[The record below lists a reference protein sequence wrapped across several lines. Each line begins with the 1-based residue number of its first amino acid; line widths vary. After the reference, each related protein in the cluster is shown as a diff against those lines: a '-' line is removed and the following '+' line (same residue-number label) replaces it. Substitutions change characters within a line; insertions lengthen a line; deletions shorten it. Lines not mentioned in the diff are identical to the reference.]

1 MKRFR
6 IKVCGMTQ
14 VGNLLD
20 VLALGVDAIGVISCV
35 DSPRHVDPES
45 VGGLFDAALGAAPG
59 VECHWVVRG
68 VEEGVLDATLAA
80 GLACTHVQ
88 LHGAYGAEAVRT
100 VRSHGK
106 AAVQVH
112 PAAGAPPTMLD
123 GAGRL
128 LLDTPGSSGGG
139 TGRAFDW
146 SLLSDWPDPGVPIV
160 LAGGLHPG
168 MGAEAFAEL
177 PEGIHWLD
185 LNSGVE
191 AAPGVKRPALIQD
204 FINLFP
210 S

>member
-35 DSPRHVDPES
+35 DSPRHVGPES
-45 VGGLFDAALGAAPG
+45 VGGLFDAALWAAPQ
-59 VECHWVVRG
+59 VERHWVVRG
-68 VEEGVLDATLAA
+68 VEEGVLDAILAD

-88 LHGAYGAEAVRT
+88 LHGAYGAAAVRI

-112 PAAGAPPTMLD
+112 PATGEPPIVLAGAD
-123 GAGRL
+123 RL

-146 SLLSDWPDPGVPIV
+146 SLLSDWPDPGVPLV

-168 MGAEAFAEL
+168 MGTEAFAAL
-177 PEGIHWLD
+177 PDGVQWLD

-191 AAPGVKRPALIQD
+191 AAPGVKRPDLIQD

>member
-35 DSPRHVDPES
+35 DSPRHVDPKF
-45 VGGLFDAALGAAPG
+45 VGGLFDAALRAAPE
-59 VECHWVVRG
+59 VERHWVVRG
-68 VEEGVLDATLAA
+68 VEEGALDATLAA

-88 LHGAYGAEAVRT
+88 LHGAYGAAAVRI

-112 PAAGAPPTMLD
+112 PAAGEPPAMLG

-128 LLDTPGSSGGG
+128 LLDTPSKSGGG

-146 SLLSDWPDPGVPIV
+146 SLLSDWPDPGVPVV
-160 LAGGLHPG
+160 LAGGLHPD
-168 MGAEAFAEL
+168 MGAEAFAAL
-177 PEGIHWLD
+177 PDGVQWLD

-191 AAPGVKRPALIQD
+191 AAPGIKRPALIQD
-204 FINLFP
+204 FINLIP

>member
-35 DSPRHVDPES
+35 DSPRHVGPES
-45 VGGLFDAALGAAPG
+45 VGGLFDAALWAAPQ
-59 VECHWVVRG
+59 VERHWVVRR
-68 VEEGVLDATLAA
+68 VEEGVLDAALAA

-88 LHGAYGAEAVRT
+88 LHGGYGAEAVRI

-112 PAAGAPPTMLD
+112 PATGEPPTVLAGAE
-123 GAGRL
+123 RL

-146 SLLSDWPDPGVPIV
+146 SLLSDWPDLGVPV
-160 LAGGLHPG
+160 LLAGGLHPG
-168 MGAEAFAEL
+168 MGPEAFAAL
-177 PEGIHWLD
+177 PDGVQWLD